1 MLKKWFEVKKW
12 TLVSKKLDLGH
23 VKEKMSTQIELSG
36 KMGWGDQELSRSTEF
51 QNFEV
56 IVKSIWWFEIQ
67 KVGIQTKNLWKNGEF
82 GDFWWYL
89 GGLKWFEVKKWS
101 LRFKKLD
108 LGHVKEK
115 MLTQIEL
122 SGKMGWGDQE
132 LSRSTEFQNFWVVVK
147 VNEANFRYLKAI
159 NGLKL

>member
-1 MLKKWFEVKKW
+1 MVIFVISDLKSWH
-12 TLVSKKLDLGH
+12 S
-23 VKEKMSTQIELSG
+23 VKEIKEKWQ
-36 KMGWGDQELSRSTEF
+36 
-51 QNFEV
+51 
-56 IVKSIWWFEIQ
+56 IWWFEIQ
-67 KVGIQTKNLWKNGEF
+67 KVGIQTKDLWKNGEFVDFRFEKWQFWWFEIQKVGIQTKDLWKNGEF

-89 GGLKWFEVKKWS
+89 GGLKWSEGKKWS

-147 VNEANFRYLKAI
+147 VNEVNLRL
-159 NGLKL
+159 LKLRKGLGWLGMTF

>member
-1 MLKKWFEVKKW
+1 MAFSQWIYEKMVNLVISDLKSWH
-12 TLVSKKLDLGH
+12 S
-23 VKEKMSTQIELSG
+23 VKEIKEKWQ
-36 KMGWGDQELSRSTEF
+36 
-51 QNFEV
+51 
-56 IVKSIWWFEIQ
+56 IWWFEIQ
-67 KVGIQTKNLWKNGEF
+67 KVGIQTKNLWKNGEFLDFRFEKWQFWWFEIQKVGIQTRDLWKNGEF

-132 LSRSTEFQNFWVVVK
+132 LSRSREFQNFRVVVK
-147 VNEANFRYLKAI
+147 SIEVNLR
-159 NGLKL
+159 

>member
-1 MLKKWFEVKKW
+1 MTWNDVLTLNFDVYKCLLMLKKWFEVKKW
-12 TLVSKKLDLGH
+12 TLVSKKLDL
-23 VKEKMSTQIELSG
+23 V
-36 KMGWGDQELSRSTEF
+36 
-51 QNFEV
+51 
-56 IVKSIWWFEIQ
+56 
-67 KVGIQTKNLWKNGEF
+67 
-82 GDFWWYL
+82 
-89 GGLKWFEVKKWS
+89 
-101 LRFKKLD
+101 
-108 LGHVKEK
+108 HVKEK